1 MQSIPKIVFAAE
13 MGHFDEDSLD
23 FNLGLLPFSLRMAYI
38 QYNQKCQDFSDNGGD
53 NKLCFMQSIPKIVFA
68 AEMGHFDEDSL
79 DFNLGLLPLS
89 LRMAYIQY
97 HLKCQDFT
105 VNGGDNKL

>member
-13 MGHFDEDSLD
+13 MVHFDEDWLD
-23 FNLGLLPFSLRMAYI
+23 LNLCS
-38 QYNQKCQDFSDNGGD
+38 
-53 NKLCFMQSIPKIVFA
+53 
-68 AEMGHFDEDSL
+68 
-79 DFNLGLLPLS
+79 LPLS

-105 VNGGDNKL
+105 DNAGDNKL

>member
-1 MQSIPKIVFAAE
+1 
-13 MGHFDEDSLD
+13 
-23 FNLGLLPFSLRMAYI
+23 MAYI
-38 QYNQKCQDFSDNGGD
+38 QYHLKCQDFPYNGGD

-68 AEMGHFDEDSL
+68 TEMGHFDEDWL
-79 DFNLGLLPLS
+79 DLNLCLLPLS

-105 VNGGDNKL
+105 DNRGDNKL